1 MTDTLT
7 TIETVP
13 MPIGPFFRFPDEA
26 AWTEA
31 ATEAGFFSE
40 PDEDGNTT
48 LAAYTND
55 RAIDVVGVI
64 TRGGEYDPE
73 TGDVIVAPE
82 VLDGWHVN
90 YVGNCLMG
98 GRSLRC
104 IRQILSGCGLKRL
117 IRPT

>member
-26 AWTEA
+26 TGTA
-31 ATEAGFFSE
+31 ALDAAGLLN
-40 PDEDGNTT
+40 EDGEYITASHT
-48 LAAYTND
+48 HAL
-55 RAIDVVGVI
+55 DVIGVI

-73 TGDVIVAPE
+73 TGDVIVAPT

-90 YVGNCLMG
+90 YVGNLPDG
-98 GRSLRC
+98 WEEFAVYPANPVRVWA
-104 IRQILSGCGLKRL
+104 
-117 IRPT
+117 

>member
-1 MTDTLT
+1 MTTTMTED

-13 MPIGPFFRFPDEA
+13 MPIGPFFRFPDET

-48 LAAYTND
+48 LLAYTND
-55 RAIDVVGVI
+55 HAIDVIGVI
-64 TRGGEYDPE
+64 TRGGEWNYE
-73 TGDVIVAPE
+73 TGEVIVAPT

-90 YVGNCLMG
+90 YQGELPEGWEEFAVYPANPV
-98 GRSLRC
+98 RVWA
-104 IRQILSGCGLKRL
+104 
-117 IRPT
+117 

>member
-1 MTDTLT
+1 MTYFL
-7 TIETVP
+7 
-13 MPIGPFFRFPDEA
+13 RFPDES
-26 AWTEA
+26 AWTVA

-48 LAAYTND
+48 LLAYTHD

-73 TGDVIVAPE
+73 TGDVIVAPT

-90 YVGNCLMG
+90 YQGALPDGWDEFVVEPANPY
-98 GRSLRC
+98 
-104 IRQILSGCGLKRL
+104 QVFA
-117 IRPT
+117 

>member
-1 MTDTLT
+1 MTTTMTED

-48 LAAYTND
+48 LLAYTND
-55 RAIDVVGVI
+55 HAIDVIGVI

-90 YVGNCLMG
+90 YQGVLPDGWEQYAVSPENPV
-98 GRSLRC
+98 RVFAV
-104 IRQILSGCGLKRL
+104 
-117 IRPT
+117 

>member
-1 MTDTLT
+1 MLPLPPATSPPQPQQSRELRILALASPPACLKAPGIGRRRGRHLLAHPPRQRGPTTDNPMTTTMTED

-48 LAAYTND
+48 L
-55 RAIDVVGVI
+55 
-64 TRGGEYDPE
+64 
-73 TGDVIVAPE
+73 
-82 VLDGWHVN
+82 
-90 YVGNCLMG
+90 
-98 GRSLRC
+98 
-104 IRQILSGCGLKRL
+104 GLHQ
-117 IRPT
+117 

>member
-13 MPIGPFFRFPDEA
+13 MPIGPFFRFPNEA

-48 LAAYTND
+48 LLAYTND
-55 RAIDVVGVI
+55 HAIDVIGVI
-64 TRGGEYDPE
+64 TRGGEWDDE
-73 TGDVIVAPE
+73 GNVITPPE

-90 YVGNCLMG
+90 YVGNLPDG
-98 GRSLRC
+98 WEGFLVE
-104 IRQILSGCGLKRL
+104 
-117 IRPT
+117 PTNPYRVFA